1 MKLNNSQ
8 MSRVGF
14 DGYKIFI
21 TANRKATTRNLLTK
35 SEKITKQKRNN
46 PTNKKIK
53 NWLKNV

>member
-53 NWLKNV
+53 N